1 MQEALKY
8 IHDKQNDYQKM
19 ILKNITNFIYREERY
34 NTPFAIML
42 IYLDNHECKSEN
54 LIGMLRKTDLYIDL
68 DTHVKAIVFDSVSN
82 DFYIKA
88 AENIE
93 YKLENKK
100 IKLLYSSV
108 VDSEN
113 YSKNYTKM
121 AHDLVEILE
130 YGIENNFSNVVLD
143 NDEIDLL

>member
-1 MQEALKY
+1 MQEALQF
-8 IHDKQNDYQKM
+8 IHNKQTDYQKM

-34 NTPFAIML
+34 STPFAVML
-42 IYLDNHECKSEN
+42 IYLHSDKYVVDNFSD
-54 LIGMLRKTDLYIDL
+54 ILRKTDLYIDI

-93 YKLENKK
+93 YKLETMN
-100 IKLLYSSV
+100 IDLLYSSV

-130 YGIENNFSNVVLD
+130 YAIENNFSNVVLD
-143 NDEIDLL
+143 NDESDLL

>member
-34 NTPFAIML
+34 NTPFAVML
-42 IYLDNHECKSEN
+42 VYLESDKYVVEN
-54 LIGMLRKTDLYIDL
+54 FSDILRKTDLYIDL

-82 DFYIKA
+82 DSYIKA

-93 YKLENKK
+93 YQLENKK

-143 NDEIDLL
+143 NDESDLL

>member
-8 IHDKQNDYQKM
+8 IHDKQNNYQKI

-34 NTPFAIML
+34 RSPFAIML
-42 IYLDNHECKSEN
+42 IYLDNHECRSEN
-54 LIGMLRKTDLYIDL
+54 LIKMLRKTDLFIDL

-88 AENIE
+88 AENIA

-100 IKLLYSSV
+100 INLLYSSV

-130 YGIENNFSNVVLD
+130 YAIENNFSNLVLD
-143 NDEIDLL
+143 NDESDLL